1 MGSAEAGWPAFPAGA
16 GCKAPGVA
24 RWSWAKPPT
33 ALAAGYFAVFE
44 YTVSGGNVSTR
55 PGGRAAG
62 GGESSLVTAAVQSAE
77 RIARRRFR
85 EAGPGFLDALTR
97 PWLRAPRGTA
107 YNRAGTWRW
116 TCATSCSSPSAWR
129 WRRWSARNH
138 AAGTPAMAPAMS
150 PEWRKVNLICSLDGH
165 GRVVQSRQPIPPIRP
180 NLLALF
186 DVAELTKYMTGN
198 ELAGSPA
205 ALGSQR
211 RGRADRLPGCATS
224 LHRPRAEAGRASI
237 GGRVSGSRAP
247 GELRP
252 LPVRPGIA
260 CGPGRPSYC
269 EIC

>member
-1 MGSAEAGWPAFPAGA
+1 
-16 GCKAPGVA
+16 
-24 RWSWAKPPT
+24 
-33 ALAAGYFAVFE
+33 
-44 YTVSGGNVSTR
+44 
-55 PGGRAAG
+55 
-62 GGESSLVTAAVQSAE
+62 
-77 RIARRRFR
+77 
-85 EAGPGFLDALTR
+85 
-97 PWLRAPRGTA
+97 
-107 YNRAGTWRW
+107 
-116 TCATSCSSPSAWR
+116 
-129 WRRWSARNH
+129 
-138 AAGTPAMAPAMS
+138 MAPAMS

-252 LPVRPGIA
+252 LPVRPGLA